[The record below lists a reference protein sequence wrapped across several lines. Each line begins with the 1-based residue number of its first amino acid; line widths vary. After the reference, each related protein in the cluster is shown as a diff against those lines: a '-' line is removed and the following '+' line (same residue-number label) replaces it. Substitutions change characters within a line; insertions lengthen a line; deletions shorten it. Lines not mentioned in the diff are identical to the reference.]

1 MTTTASAATDTLSF
15 TRVEKEAD
23 FPTWA
28 PRSVIEEFLLVNMK
42 PYNDPPK
49 DITAAIDYAFGKND
63 KPGGY
68 IMLAHFGDQLAGIC
82 VMLNS
87 GMGGFIPKW
96 ILLYIG
102 VNPEMRGKG
111 IGGKLMKESIDN
123 CDGDVKLHV
132 EYDNPAKR
140 LYERFGFTTKYA
152 EMRYAR

>member
-1 MTTTASAATDTLSF
+1 MTASAGTDTLSF
-15 TRVEKEAD
+15 TRIDNEAD
-23 FPTWA
+23 FPSWA
-28 PRSVIEEFLLVNMK
+28 PRPFVEKFLLDNLK
-42 PYNDPPK
+42 PYNDPPQ
-49 DITAAIDYAFGKND
+49 DITSALDYVFGKD
-63 KPGGY
+63 EKPGGY
-68 IMLAHFGDQLAGIC
+68 IMMAHYDEQVAGIC

-111 IGGKLMKESIDN
+111 IGGKLMKESIDS

-152 EMRYAR
+152 EMRYTR

>member
-1 MTTTASAATDTLSF
+1 MTASAGTDTLSF
-15 TRVEKEAD
+15 TRVDTEAD
-23 FPTWA
+23 FPSWA
-28 PRSVIEEFLLVNMK
+28 PRPVVEKFFFDNLK
-42 PYNDPPK
+42 PFNDPPK
-49 DITAAIDYAFGKND
+49 DITSAVDYVFGKD
-63 KPGGY
+63 GKPGGY
-68 IMLAHFGDQLAGIC
+68 IMIAHFGEVPAGMC
-82 VMLNS
+82 LMMDS

-102 VNPEMRGKG
+102 VNPDMRGKG

-152 EMRYAR
+152 EMRYTR

>member
-1 MTTTASAATDTLSF
+1 MDTTASTGTDQLSF
-15 TRVEKEAD
+15 TRIDNEQD

-28 PRSVIEEFLLVNMK
+28 PRTSIEDFLLTNMK
-42 PYNDPPK
+42 PYNDPPR
-49 DITAAIDYAFGKND
+49 DITAALDYCFSKDG

-68 IMLAHFGDQLAGIC
+68 IMLAHFGNQLAGVC

-102 VNPEMRGKG
+102 VNPEIRGKG
-111 IGGKLMKESIDN
+111 IGGKLMKESIDQ

-132 EYDNPAKR
+132 EYQNPAKR

-152 EMRYAR
+152 EMRYTR